1 MLGVALTIGMAALTI
16 SLVLAC
22 IRLLKGPSLPDRVVA
37 LEMISLLVA
46 GMILHQSISTNEAGL
61 LDVAIIIALISFLG
75 TVAFGLYLEK
85 RAAE

>member
-1 MLGVALTIGMAALTI
+1 VLGVALTIGMVALTV

-22 IRLLKGPSLPDRVVA
+22 FRLFKGPSLPDRVVA
-37 LEMISLLVA
+37 LELISLLVA
-46 GMILHQSISTNEAGL
+46 GMILHHSISTNQPGL
-61 LDVAIIIALISFLG
+61 LDVAIVIALISFLG

>member
-1 MLGVALTIGMAALTI
+1 MLEVALTVGMAALTV

-22 IRLLKGPSLPDRVVA
+22 IRLFKGPSLPDRVTA
-37 LEMISLLVA
+37 LDLISLLVA
-46 GMILHQSISTNEAGL
+46 GMILHYSISTNEPGL